1 MRDFPHNA
9 ARWQA
14 LGTSS
19 PLAMPCDRLLATRR
33 RFLASAAGLV
43 CASVAALTGCSP
55 ARSPSTDTRRSTGP
69 TVTRGTEPPPAPPRL
84 SIPTVEPTIRVRV
97 ASIRG
102 SEMTS
107 VHSST
112 GWLRVRELGS
122 KHAPLFMRG
131 PITIARHADSWAIA
145 DTGGI
150 GPVAPGLAPVEF
162 LPDAEGAFL
171 SIGPSRYAGSL
182 VAVATGSPTTSDAPG
197 IDLVNHLPLEMY
209 LPGVLA
215 KELYSHWHAEAFAC
229 QAIAARSFACM
240 EVQMNGQRRH
250 FDVTNTQASQAYV
263 GMTSLAV
270 ANDAAART
278 RGQVL
283 AWHGDLV
290 PGYYS
295 SCCGGV
301 AGNATDM
308 IGPNPINGIPPLR
321 SRDLPNACT
330 AAPVYRWTI
339 ERSADDVTRRL
350 RAWGVAA
357 NDAAMRQVGDVTAI
371 TIAQTNAH
379 GRPTLFHVRDR
390 AGRAIDLPA
399 RRLRE
404 AVDFAVPGAP
414 NVPLAMRSAF
424 VSVETRGNLLL
435 FHGRGFGHGVGMC
448 QHCAQSLAT
457 RGVGHLAMLGE
468 FYPGAQVTQGYA

>member
-1 MRDFPHNA
+1 MRDRPA
-9 ARWQA
+9 TQSLPDESA
-14 LGTSS
+14 S
-19 PLAMPCDRLLATRR
+19 PFAPVGHATRR
-33 RFLASAAGLV
+33 RFLASAATV
-43 CASVAALTGCSP
+43 ACASFAALTGCSP

-69 TVTRGTEPPPAPPRL
+69 TVIRRDDPPPAPPRL
-84 SIPTVEPTIRVRV
+84 TIPTAEPTIRVRV
-97 ASIRG
+97 ASLRG
-102 SEMTS
+102 GETTS

-122 KHAPLFMRG
+122 KHPPLFMRG
-131 PITIARHADSWAIA
+131 PIIVARHADSWAIA

-150 GPVAPGLAPVEF
+150 GPVAGGLAPVEF
-162 LPDAEGAFL
+162 LPDADGAFL
-171 SIGPSRYAGSL
+171 SIGASRYTGSL
-182 VAVATGSPTTSDAPG
+182 VAVATGSPATGEAPGAPG

-240 EVQMNGQRRH
+240 EAQMNAQRRH
-250 FDVTNTQASQAYV
+250 FDVTNTQQSQAYV

-301 AGNATDM
+301 AGNAIDM
-308 IGPNPINGIPPLR
+308 IGPNPINDIAPLR
-321 SRDLPNACT
+321 SRDQPNACIS
-330 AAPVYRWTI
+330 APVYRWTI
-339 ERSADDVTRRL
+339 ERPADDVSRRL
-350 RAWGVAA
+350 RAWGAAA
-357 NDAAMRQVGDVTAI
+357 NDAAMRQLGEVAAI

-390 AGRAIDLPA
+390 GSGGVIDLPA

-404 AVDFAVPGAP
+404 AVDFAAPGAP
-414 NVPLAMRSAF
+414 AVPLAMRSAF
-424 VSVETRGNLLL
+424 VSVETSGRLLL

-448 QHCAQSLAT
+448 QHCAQQLAT
-457 RGVGHLAMLGE
+457 RGVSHTAMLGE
-468 FYPGAQVTQGYA
+468 FYPGAQIAQGYA